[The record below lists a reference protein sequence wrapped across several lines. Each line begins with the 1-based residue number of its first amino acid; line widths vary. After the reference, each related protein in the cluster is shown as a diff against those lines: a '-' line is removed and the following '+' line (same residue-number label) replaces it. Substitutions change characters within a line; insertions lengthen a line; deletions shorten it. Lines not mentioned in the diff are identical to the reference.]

1 MGLVLSSVAI
11 GYNWLGFG
19 IFLCRD
25 GSFGSGDA
33 VGVGEIDVARPI
45 IKAINFYAIDFK
57 EKPNVVVFSFI
68 GGVDGARFSAIFTS

>member
-1 MGLVLSSVAI
+1 MCSWLSIAI

-33 VGVGEIDVARPI
+33 VGVGEIDEARSI
-45 IKAINFYAIDFK
+45 IKAIDFYAIDFK
-57 EKPNVVVFSFI
+57 EEANFVIFSFVC
-68 GGVDGARFSAIFTS
+68 GVGGARFSAMCTS